1 VRTRM
6 MNRLKLSLAFA
17 AIPFWAVF
25 FANSAQAVLVYEL
38 IEQGSDVR
46 VEQSGSLSG
55 LIYDGDSNGC
65 CDDQIRPYRAEITF
79 SGVQFLGKSFIIS
92 GPTTFGSGLSTPFS
106 VAVAPPIRTYFQG
119 AFGGFFV
126 IEGLYVE
133 GTPITASGLI
143 TGQSLATLGLNA
155 TSGLLG
161 TWSTGSDFIE
171 VWAGAKPASAPVPAP
186 LPLMGAGTAFA
197 FSRRLRARLHRARR
211 SQSA

>member
-1 VRTRM
+1 
-6 MNRLKLSLAFA
+6 MNRLKLSLGIA

-55 LIYDGDSNGC
+55 LIDGGGASSSFC
-65 CDDQIRPYRAEITF
+65 DQIRPNGAEI
-79 SGVQFLGKSFIIS
+79 SFDGCSFVGRLYTIS
-92 GPTTFGSGLSTPFS
+92 GPANFGSGLTKPFS
-106 VAVAPPIRTYFQG
+106 VTVAPSIRTLLKGSSSALY
-119 AFGGFFV
+119 
-126 IEGLYVE
+126 IEGSYVE

-143 TGQSLATLGLNA
+143 TGESLATLGLNT

-161 TWSTGSDFIE
+161 TWSTGSDSIE

>member
-1 VRTRM
+1 M
-6 MNRLKLSLAFA
+6 MNRLKLSLAIA

-25 FANSAQAVLVYEL
+25 FATSAQAVLVYEL

-55 LIYDGDSNGC
+55 LIDGGGAISSNG
-65 CDDQIRPYRAEITF
+65 DQIRPNLAQISFDGGFF
-79 SGVQFLGKSFIIS
+79 SGRAYTIS
-92 GPTTFGSGLSTPFS
+92 GPTTFGSDLITPFS
-106 VAVAPPIRTYFQG
+106 VAVAPTIRTFFEG
-119 AFGGFFV
+119 AFGGFFA
-126 IEGLYVE
+126 IEGSYVE

-143 TGQSLATLGLNA
+143 TGESLATLGLNT

-161 TWSTGSDFIE
+161 TWSTGSDSIE

>member
-1 VRTRM
+1 
-6 MNRLKLSLAFA
+6 MNRLKLSLGIA

-55 LIYDGDSNGC
+55 LIDTGAALSSIVDR
-65 CDDQIRPYRAEITF
+65 IRPISSQISFAGASLDGRAYT
-79 SGVQFLGKSFIIS
+79 IS
-92 GPTTFGSGLSTPFS
+92 GPTTFGSGETTPFS
-106 VAVAPPIRTYFQG
+106 VAVAPPIRTFFEG

-126 IEGLYVE
+126 IEGSYVE

-161 TWSTGSDFIE
+161 TWSTGSDSIE